1 MSTGVK
7 DNDFGPP
14 SESNLDG
21 SAEEAN
27 ESTSND
33 RSSNGD
39 AIVGSIRYVSC
50 SVAGSDPLEQPKD
63 NENEGIFW
71 ANISFCDSS
80 FCCFSYCKSVIARFL
95 LTVFLRF
102 SFSFRCGVLL
112 WESSLSA
119 YVVQAEGLGGRY
131 PSYCSSINV
140 KISYICNFELV
151 VT

>member
-1 MSTGVK
+1 MK

-63 NENEGIFW
+63 NENEGIFC
-71 ANISFCDSS
+71 AISRFVARL
-80 FCCFSYCKSVIARFL
+80 FVVLVIVNL
-95 LTVFLRF
+95 LSPVFF
-102 SFSFRCGVLL
+102 
-112 WESSLSA
+112 
-119 YVVQAEGLGGRY
+119 
-131 PSYCSSINV
+131 
-140 KISYICNFELV
+140 
-151 VT
+151 

>member
-63 NENEGIFW
+63 NENEGIFC
-71 ANISFCDSS
+71 AISRFVARLFVVLVIVNLLSPVFFVNRLFALLFFVSLSFCGNQVFQPTLS
-80 FCCFSYCKSVIARFL
+80 KRRVSVEGIRLIAR
-95 LTVFLRF
+95 
-102 SFSFRCGVLL
+102 
-112 WESSLSA
+112 
-119 YVVQAEGLGGRY
+119 
-131 PSYCSSINV
+131 PSM
-140 KISYICNFELV
+140 
-151 VT
+151 